1 MANQT
6 YPFHLRTL
14 AHGNSALKV
23 YIVMIQPRTTTAE
36 AKEVKSQ
43 QEEINNM
50 REHMEPSA
58 QELLCVDTVNI
69 Y

>member
-23 YIVMIQPRTTTAE
+23 YIVMIQPRTTAE

-43 QEEINNM
+43 QDKINNM

-58 QELLCVDTVNI
+58 QELLCWDTINI